1 MAASG
6 PLAVPL
12 RRYNSNRGREENMP
26 PASYAIRTEVY
37 SFELYLADSQ
47 LVLAS
52 DGQPVTAPITLSSVE
67 AERLRMEMA
76 KAQLWEWNLLEEL
89 KSKAEKRYRHY
100 LGSWLVLCLAA
111 FSAYVGY
118 PSYYLPVFLSALS
131 IFIWWRA
138 GYEEQKADRA
148 AQAERSRFAA
158 DWRYFQQRAEELSMT

>member
-1 MAASG
+1 
-6 PLAVPL
+6 
-12 RRYNSNRGREENMP
+12 MP
-26 PASYAIRTEVY
+26 PTSNVIRTEVY
-37 SFELYLADSQ
+37 GLELYLADSQ

-52 DGQPVTAPITLSSVE
+52 DGQDVTAPTPLSSDD

-76 KAQLWEWNLLEEL
+76 KAQLWEWNLLQEL
-89 KSKAEKRYRHY
+89 QSQAEKRYRHY

-148 AQAERSRFAA
+148 AQAERSRFTP
-158 DWRYFQQRAEELSMT
+158 DWRYFQQRADELSMT